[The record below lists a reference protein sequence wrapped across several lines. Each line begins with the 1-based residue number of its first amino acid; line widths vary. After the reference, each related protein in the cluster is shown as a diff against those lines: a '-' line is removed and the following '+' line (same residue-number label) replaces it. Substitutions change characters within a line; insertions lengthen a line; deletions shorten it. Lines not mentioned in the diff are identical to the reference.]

1 MLPVVVVHGGAGKVS
16 QQLLEEKM
24 VALRAAVDAGY
35 ALFEEGGTAVDAVEA
50 AVRVMENHAAFNAG
64 HGSSLTIEGTVE
76 MDALIMEGTQMKAG
90 AVAAV
95 SRVWNPVTL
104 ARKVMEKTEHVLLVG
119 PGPVSFAR
127 KPTRTFC
134 VYFLQCCPE
143 ECYETVCSFF
153 SFLCVISARP
163 GKRMHQNQSIKAE
176 ERLKPLETVIKTN
189 YNNTKKRSD
198 KPHTRT
204 IAFCIVEL
212 KDVTIPPEH
221 DTVGA
226 VAVDAKGRLAC
237 ATSTGGL
244 TGQRCGRV
252 GDSPM
257 IGAGGLADD
266 AVCAISTTGHGE
278 AIARSCLAQDI
289 AHRLQA
295 GVPPVEA
302 VEQALERM
310 RQKTQGGCGGAI
322 VVTPSGV
329 VATATST
336 EMMPWACRNP
346 RGYRCG
352 SRPQDRPSD
361 DYQKQ

>member
-119 PGPVSFAR
+119 PWADDFA
-127 KPTRTFC
+127 K
-134 VYFLQCCPE
+134 E
-143 ECYETVCSFF
+143 
-153 SFLCVISARP
+153 
-163 GKRMHQNQSIKAE
+163 MH
-176 ERLKPLETVIKTN
+176 
-189 YNNTKKRSD
+189 
-198 KPHTRT
+198 
-204 IAFCIVEL
+204 
-212 KDVTIPPEH
+212 IPPVDNGSLVTPKATQRLEEFRSFHNTVSNSINVDSKEH

-266 AVCAISTTGHGE
+266 SVCAISTTGHGE

-302 VEQALERM
+302 MEQALERM
-310 RQKTQGGCGGAI
+310 RKKTQGGCGGAI

>member
-1 MLPVVVVHGGAGKVS
+1 MTERAMLPVVAVHGGAGKVS

-35 ALFEEGGTAVDAVEA
+35 ARFDNGGTAVDAVEA
-50 AVRVMENHAAFNAG
+50 AVRVMENHVAFNAG
-64 HGSSLTIEGTVE
+64 HGSSLTIAGTVE

-95 SRVWNPVTL
+95 SRVWNPITL

-119 PGPVSFAR
+119 PWADDFAEEMNIPPVDNSSLVSAKATQR
-127 KPTRTFC
+127 
-134 VYFLQCCPE
+134 LE
-143 ECYETVCSFF
+143 EFCSFRNTV
-153 SFLCVISARP
+153 SNSINVD
-163 GKRMHQNQSIKAE
+163 KR
-176 ERLKPLETVIKTN
+176 
-189 YNNTKKRSD
+189 
-198 KPHTRT
+198 
-204 IAFCIVEL
+204 
-212 KDVTIPPEH
+212 EH

-226 VAVDAKGRLAC
+226 VAVDAKGRVAC

-252 GDSPM
+252 GDSPL

-266 AVCAISTTGHGE
+266 SVCAVSTTGHGE

-289 AHRLQA
+289 ANRLQA
-295 GVPPVEA
+295 GVSPVEA

-346 RGYRCG
+346 LGYRCG